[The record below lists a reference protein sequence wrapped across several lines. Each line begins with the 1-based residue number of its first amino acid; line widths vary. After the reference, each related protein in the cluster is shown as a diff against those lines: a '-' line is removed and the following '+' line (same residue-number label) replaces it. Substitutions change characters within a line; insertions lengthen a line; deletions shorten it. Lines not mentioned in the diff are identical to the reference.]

1 MARRFRTAVRSA
13 GKLTDEAAAS
23 LVEAAA
29 SLVEAADQI
38 TFNVGCWHNG

>member
-23 LVEAAA
+23 LVEAA
-29 SLVEAADQI
+29 DQI